1 MRLVASTVWAG
12 DRDPGPPFDM
22 CRTCFGPPNV
32 RPTGAAKPSF
42 RLVGDNTTDVLA
54 AFKMHHAT
62 AEPADVTGSSLSK

>member
-1 MRLVASTVWAG
+1 
-12 DRDPGPPFDM
+12 M